1 MERTKKWPWNWEMLS
16 PLLHLTRITPSH
28 PAAAQAHSNVLTVT
42 LCHSSSVVAHAD
54 ESHTLLTALICIDT
68 HILNVTVCQVWLPMQ
83 VR

>member
-28 PAAAQAHSNVLTVT
+28 PAAAQVHINILTV
-42 LCHSSSVVAHAD
+42 SVCQNEVW
-54 ESHTLLTALICIDT
+54 LLMQVKVRPSRLALICVDT
-68 HILNVTVCQVWLPMQ
+68 HILNVIVCQVWLPMQ